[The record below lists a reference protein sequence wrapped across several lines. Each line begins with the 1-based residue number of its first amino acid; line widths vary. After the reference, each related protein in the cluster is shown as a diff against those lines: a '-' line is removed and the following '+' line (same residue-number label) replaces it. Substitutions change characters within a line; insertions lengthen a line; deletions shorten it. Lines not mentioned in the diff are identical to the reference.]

1 MCISDAEMSVLRKY
15 AALEE
20 TIIGMGLDGIWLLK
34 PLFNVSYAIHYMHS
48 THTPPHSAPMILTHR
63 GVS

>member
-15 AALEE
+15 ASLEE

-34 PLFNVSYAIHYMHS
+34 PLLNVSYAIHYMHS
-48 THTPPHSAPMILTHR
+48 TRTPPHSASMILTHR

>member
-1 MCISDAEMSVLRKY
+1 MGVLRNY

-34 PLFNVSYAIHYMHS
+34 PLFNVSYVIRYMHCTQ
-48 THTPPHSAPMILTHR
+48 THTTSQCVNAAD
-63 GVS
+63 S